1 MKRKSGSKS
10 TLVTI
15 DSRTGRVVS
24 GPGRGR
30 VLKDRTNWERLGK
43 MTDADIRFTKDAP
56 RTTRKDWVN
65 AVAHVGLQAFLRKKQ
80 IALRVDED
88 VLEWFKAQGPGYQ
101 TRMNAVLRE
110 FRNAHR

>member
-1 MKRKSGSKS
+1 VKRKRGSIVS
-10 TLVTI
+10 VRVTK
-15 DSRTGRVVS
+15 GK
-24 GPGRGR
+24 PGFKG
-30 VLKDRTNWERLGK
+30 KTDWERLRK
-43 MTDADIRFTKDAP
+43 MTDADIRFTRDAP
-56 RTTRKDWVN
+56 RTDHVDWAN
-65 AVAHVGLQAFLRKKQ
+65 AIAHKGLPLPVRKKQ